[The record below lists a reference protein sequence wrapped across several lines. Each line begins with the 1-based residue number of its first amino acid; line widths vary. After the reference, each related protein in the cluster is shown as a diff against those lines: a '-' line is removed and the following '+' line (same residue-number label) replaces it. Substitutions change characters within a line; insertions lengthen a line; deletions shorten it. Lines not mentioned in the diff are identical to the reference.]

1 MLRNDEF
8 YMRQALQMASAT
20 QGQTSVNPVVGC
32 VLVKEGAIVGLGA
45 HLRRGEHHAEIHALR
60 MAGEAARGATA
71 YVTLE
76 PCSHT
81 GKTPPCC
88 DALIAAGI
96 KRVVIACLDPN
107 PLVSGNG
114 RAALEAAG
122 IETSVGLLQQA
133 AERLNEVFFTFI
145 RNRRPFVALK
155 TASTLDGKLATASGD
170 SRWISGE
177 SARAFVHE
185 LRHRHAAVM
194 VGVNTVIADDP
205 QLTARC
211 EVESVQ
217 PLRIVVDSH
226 LRIPLQ
232 AKLLR
237 EQAAQTIVVTTS
249 ASDAMLRQQ
258 IEQTGARVLLCG
270 DGPQVDLHEAMHQ
283 LAALDV
289 SSILLEG
296 GGTLNGAMLAAK
308 LIDKAYLFV
317 SPKIIGSGINN
328 VQFAGIEKMND
339 AIALREIDVERFGD
353 DVLISGYF

>member
-8 YMRQALQMASAT
+8 YMRLALQMATAT
-20 QGQTSVNPVVGC
+20 QGQTNVNPLVGC
-32 VLVKEGAIVGLGA
+32 VLVKDGAIVGLGA
-45 HLRRGEHHAEIHALR
+45 HLRRGGHHAEIHALH

-88 DALIAAGI
+88 DALIAAGVT
-96 KRVVIACLDPN
+96 RVVMACLDPN
-107 PLVSGNG
+107 PLVSGSG

-122 IETSVGLLQQA
+122 IATSVGLLQQE

-145 RNRRPFVALK
+145 RKSRSFVSLK

-170 SRWISGE
+170 SRWITGE
-177 SARAFVHE
+177 AARAFVHE
-185 LRHRHAAVM
+185 LRHRYAAVM

-226 LRIPLQ
+226 LRIPIQ

-237 EQAAQTIVVTTS
+237 EQAAQTIIVTTS
-249 ASDAMLRQQ
+249 ASDAILRRQ

-270 DGPQVDLHEAMHQ
+270 DGPQVDLQEALRQ
-283 LAALDV
+283 LAALDI

-296 GGTLNGAMLAAK
+296 GGTLNGAMLEAK
-308 LIDKAYLFV
+308 LVDKAYLFV

-328 VQFAGIEKMND
+328 FQFAGIEKMSE
-339 AIALREIDVERFGD
+339 AIVLREMSVERLGD